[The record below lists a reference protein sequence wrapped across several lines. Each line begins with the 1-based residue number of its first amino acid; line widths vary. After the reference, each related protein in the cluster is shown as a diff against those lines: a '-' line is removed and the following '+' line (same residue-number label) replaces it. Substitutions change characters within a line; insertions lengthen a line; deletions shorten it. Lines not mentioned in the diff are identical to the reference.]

1 MLSRLSVAQR
11 IYASFGA
18 MIALLAAIVM
28 FAYFG
33 VNAVSQTFTD
43 YRVAARQTLAISS
56 FVEQLSAARLAD
68 LDYRLETSAEKAQ
81 ALADRITNLQSNDPE
96 VMAVFD
102 GDAETEAAIAE
113 FAGSAQA
120 YQAAFVEMTELQ
132 SQIDADVVQLRAVG
146 DQLRADATAALRA
159 VSGNF
164 NATGSAGFGVQ
175 STILTQFEVE
185 QFLLTADPARLE
197 AAAEHGAFA
206 KENLQKLHDAV
217 ISNSQKATANRMME
231 GLDTYMAQAGSLAEA
246 IYARNAV
253 MSGQLDV
260 LGPQMEEAFGA
271 MLASVQARQDAL
283 GPSGAAMAATTLN
296 VVLFAGIAALVVGI
310 VLAVMIG
317 RGLSGTI
324 KQIAGRMRQ
333 LADGDLDLELD
344 QRQRHEV
351 GQMVEALTVFRDNG
365 RAMRDMDSE
374 KARQAAEDAEEH
386 RIRADLQARIKS
398 VVSAAVAGD
407 FSGRIDVRYE
417 DPELESFA
425 QSVNMV
431 METVDRGLSETGQV
445 LSAMADADLSLR
457 VNGTYEGAFGQLKDD
472 TNAMAETFAEIVG
485 RLKDTSR
492 ALKIATGEILSGA
505 NDLSERTTRQA
516 ATIEETSASME
527 QLAAAVTG
535 NAQKAQDALDKT
547 RAASDLAQKGGAV
560 MGEAN
565 QAMERITTSSAKVS
579 DIIKMIDDIA
589 FQTNLLAL
597 NASVEA
603 ARAGEAGK
611 GFAVVAV
618 EVRRLAQSAAQASS
632 EVKVLIEESA
642 NEVGGGSRLVAQAT
656 ETLRDIRAAV
666 IENAEIMGGI
676 SNASREQAAAI
687 SEVSSSV
694 RLLDEMTQHNAA
706 LVEETNAT
714 IEQTEA
720 QVTTLDGI
728 VARFTL
734 DGNAVVEDQAMWDL
748 DQEAEAPA
756 SLPQPRRVSQGNAA
770 VEADWSEF

>member
-1 MLSRLSVAQR
+1 
-11 IYASFGA
+11 
-18 MIALLAAIVM
+18 
-28 FAYFG
+28 
-33 VNAVSQTFTD
+33 
-43 YRVAARQTLAISS
+43 
-56 FVEQLSAARLAD
+56 
-68 LDYRLETSAEKAQ
+68 
-81 ALADRITNLQSNDPE
+81 
-96 VMAVFD
+96 
-102 GDAETEAAIAE
+102 
-113 FAGSAQA
+113 
-120 YQAAFVEMTELQ
+120 
-132 SQIDADVVQLRAVG
+132 
-146 DQLRADATAALRA
+146 
-159 VSGNF
+159 
-164 NATGSAGFGVQ
+164 
-175 STILTQFEVE
+175 
-185 QFLLTADPARLE
+185 
-197 AAAEHGAFA
+197 
-206 KENLQKLHDAV
+206 
-217 ISNSQKATANRMME
+217 MMD
-231 GLDTYMAQAGSLAEA
+231 GLDAYMAQATSLAQA
-246 IYARNAV
+246 VHARNGV
-253 MSGQLDV
+253 MSDELDV

-296 VVLFAGIAALVVGI
+296 AVLIAGIVALVFGTG
-310 VLAVMIG
+310 LAILIG
-317 RGLSGTI
+317 RGLSSTI

-333 LADGDLDLELD
+333 LADGDFDLELD
-344 QRQRHEV
+344 QQQRHEV
-351 GQMVEALTVFRDNG
+351 GQMVEALMVFRDNG

-374 KARQAAEDAEEH
+374 KARLAAEDAQEH
-386 RIRADLQARIKS
+386 RIRADLQARIKD
-398 VVSAAVAGD
+398 VVSAAMAGD

-417 DPELESFA
+417 DPELEGFA

-457 VNGTYEGAFGQLKDD
+457 VNGAYEGAFAQLKDD
-472 TNAMAETFAEIVG
+472 TNAMAETFAGIVG

-492 ALKIATGEILSGA
+492 ALKTATGEILSGA

-527 QLAAAVTG
+527 QLAVAVNG

-547 RAASDLAQKGGAV
+547 RAASDLAEKGGTV
-560 MGEAN
+560 MGAAN

-642 NEVGGGSRLVAQAT
+642 SEVGGGSRLVAQAT
-656 ETLRDIRAAV
+656 ETLREIRAAV

-676 SNASREQAAAI
+676 STASREQAAAI
-687 SEVSSSV
+687 SEVSSAV

-714 IEQTEA
+714 IEQTET
-720 QVTTLDGI
+720 QVTALDGI
-728 VARFTL
+728 VARFTI
-734 DGNAVVEDQAMWDL
+734 DGNAISDDAMWDI
-748 DQEAEAPA
+748 DQRAEGSA
-756 SLPQPRRVSQGNAA
+756 SSPQPRRTSMGNTA
-770 VEADWSEF
+770 VETDWSEF

>member
-18 MIALLAAIVM
+18 MIALLAAIVV
-28 FAYFG
+28 FSYFG
-33 VNAVSQTFTD
+33 VSAVSQTFTD
-43 YRVAARQTLAISS
+43 YRTAARQTLAISG

-81 ALADRITNLQSNDPE
+81 TLADRIANLQTHDPQ
-96 VMAVFD
+96 VMALFE

-113 FAGSAQA
+113 FASSAQA
-120 YQAAFVEMTELQ
+120 YEAAFVEMTETQ
-132 SQIDADVVQLRAVG
+132 SQIDAGIAQLRAVG
-146 DQLRADATAALRA
+146 DQLRADSSAALRA

-175 STILTQFEVE
+175 ATILTQFEVE

-197 AAAEHGAFA
+197 AAAENASVA

-231 GLDTYMAQAGSLAEA
+231 GLDAYMAHAGSVADA

-253 MSGQLDV
+253 MSEQLDV
-260 LGPQMEEAFGA
+260 LGPQMQEAFGA

-283 GPSGAAMAATTLN
+283 GPSGAAIAATTLN
-296 VVLFAGIAALVVGI
+296 GVLLAGLAALIAGSL
-310 VLAVMIG
+310 LAVMIG

-333 LADGDLDLELD
+333 LADGDLDLDLD
-344 QRQRHEV
+344 QHQRHEV

-374 KARQAAEDAEEH
+374 KAQMAARDAEEH
-386 RIRADLQARIKS
+386 RLRADLQARIKS

-407 FSGRIDVRYE
+407 FSGRIDVRY
-417 DPELESFA
+417 DDAELESFA

-445 LSAMADADLSLR
+445 LAAMADADLSLR
-457 VNGTYEGAFGQLKDD
+457 VSGTYEGAFAQLKDD
-472 TNAMAETFAEIVG
+472 TNAMADTFADIVG

-492 ALKIATGEILSGA
+492 ALKTATGEILSGA

-527 QLAAAVTG
+527 QLAVAVTG

-547 RAASDLAQKGGAV
+547 RAASELAQKGGTV

-565 QAMERITTSSAKVS
+565 QAMERITTSSARVS

-632 EVKVLIEESA
+632 EVKVLIEQSA
-642 NEVGGGSRLVAQAT
+642 SEVGGGSRLVAQAT
-656 ETLRDIRAAV
+656 ETLREIREAV

-676 SNASREQAAAI
+676 SNASREQASAI
-687 SEVSSSV
+687 SEVSSAV

-714 IEQTEA
+714 IEQTET

-728 VARFTL
+728 VARFKINGHAM
-734 DGNAVVEDQAMWDL
+734 GNDEARWEHDEREDL
-748 DQEAEAPA
+748 PA
-756 SLPQPRRVSQGNAA
+756 TQPRHASAGNAA
-770 VEADWSEF
+770 IATDWSEF

>member
-1 MLSRLSVAQR
+1 MLFRLSVAQR

-18 MIALLAAIVM
+18 MIALLAAIVV
-28 FAYFG
+28 FAFFG
-33 VNAVSQTFTD
+33 VSAVSKTFTD
-43 YRVAARQTLAISS
+43 YRGAARQTLAISG
-56 FVEQLSAARLAD
+56 FVEQLAAARLAD

-81 ALADRITNLQSNDPE
+81 ALADRIATLQANDAE
-96 VMAVFD
+96 VMAVFE
-102 GDAETEAAIAE
+102 GDAQTEAAIAA
-113 FAGSAQA
+113 FASSAQA
-120 YQAAFVEMTELQ
+120 YETAFVEMTALQ
-132 SQIDADVVQLRAVG
+132 SQIDAGVVELRAAG

-197 AAAEHGAFA
+197 TASENAAFA

-231 GLDTYMAQAGSLAEA
+231 GLDAYMAQAGDIAQA
-246 IYARNAV
+246 VYARNGI
-253 MSGQLDV
+253 MSEQLDV
-260 LGPQMEEAFGA
+260 LGPQMEAAFGD
-271 MLASVQARQDAL
+271 MLARVQARQDAL
-283 GPSGAAMAATTLN
+283 GPSGAAMADTTLS
-296 VVLFAGIAALVVGI
+296 VVLLAGLGALLFGTA
-310 VLAVMIG
+310 LAVIIG

-324 KQIAGRMRQ
+324 KQIARRMHQ
-333 LADGDLDLELD
+333 LAEGDLDLDLG
-344 QRQRHEV
+344 QKHRHEI
-351 GQMVEALTVFRDNG
+351 GQMVEALSVFRDNG
-365 RAMRDMDSE
+365 RAMREMDHE
-374 KARQAAEDAEEH
+374 KAEMAARDAEEQ
-386 RIRADLQARIKS
+386 RIRADLQTRIKT

-407 FSGRIDVRYE
+407 FSGRIAVRYD

-431 METVDRGLSETGQV
+431 MQTVDRGLSEAGQV

-457 VNGTYEGAFGQLKDD
+457 VNGTYEGAFSRLKND
-472 TNAMAETFAEIVG
+472 TNAMADSFAEIVG

-492 ALKIATGEILSGA
+492 ALKTATGEILSGA

-516 ATIEETSASME
+516 ATLEETSASME
-527 QLAAAVTG
+527 QIAIAVTG
-535 NAQKAQDALDKT
+535 TAQKALGALDKT
-547 RAASDLAQKGGAV
+547 RAASELAQKGGTV
-560 MGEAN
+560 MSEAN
-565 QAMERITTSSAKVS
+565 RAMQRITTSSAKVS

-632 EVKVLIEESA
+632 EVKLLIEQSA
-642 NEVGGGSRLVAQAT
+642 NEVEGGSKLVAQAA
-656 ETLRDIRAAV
+656 ETLREIREAV
-666 IENAEIMGGI
+666 IENADIMGGI
-676 SNASREQAAAI
+676 SSASREQALAI
-687 SEVSSSV
+687 SDVASSV
-694 RLLDEMTQHNAA
+694 QLLDEMTQHNAA

-720 QVTTLDGI
+720 QVMTLDGI
-728 VARFTL
+728 VARFTIHGHGAGSDMAAWAA
-734 DGNAVVEDQAMWDL
+734 DGEDHAGRPI
-748 DQEAEAPA
+748 ARGRSA
-756 SLPQPRRVSQGNAA
+756 SVGK
-770 VEADWSEF
+770 

>member
-1 MLSRLSVAQR
+1 M
-11 IYASFGA
+11 
-18 MIALLAAIVM
+18 
-28 FAYFG
+28 
-33 VNAVSQTFTD
+33 
-43 YRVAARQTLAISS
+43 
-56 FVEQLSAARLAD
+56 
-68 LDYRLETSAEKAQ
+68 
-81 ALADRITNLQSNDPE
+81 
-96 VMAVFD
+96 
-102 GDAETEAAIAE
+102 
-113 FAGSAQA
+113 
-120 YQAAFVEMTELQ
+120 
-132 SQIDADVVQLRAVG
+132 
-146 DQLRADATAALRA
+146 
-159 VSGNF
+159 
-164 NATGSAGFGVQ
+164 Q

-734 DGNAVVEDQAMWDL
+734 DGNAVFEDQAMWDL

>member
-18 MIALLAAIVM
+18 MIALLAAIVA

-33 VNAVSQTFTD
+33 VSAVSQTFMD
-43 YRVAARQTLAISS
+43 YRGAARQTLAISG

-81 ALADRITNLQSNDPE
+81 ALADRIATLQSHDPE
-96 VMAVFD
+96 IMAVFE

-113 FAGSAQA
+113 FASSAQA
-120 YQAAFVEMTELQ
+120 YEAAFVEMTELQ
-132 SQIDADVVQLRAVG
+132 SQIDAGVIELRAVG
-146 DQLRADATAALRA
+146 DELRADSTAALRA

-197 AAAEHGAFA
+197 VAAENAAFA

-246 IYARNAV
+246 TAARNAV

-260 LGPQMEEAFGA
+260 LGPQMQEAFGA

-296 VVLFAGIAALVVGI
+296 VVLIAGIGALIIGI
-310 VLAVMIG
+310 VLAVIIG

-374 KARQAAEDAEEH
+374 KARTAAKDAEEH
-386 RIRADLQARIKS
+386 RIRADLQARIKT

-431 METVDRGLSETGQV
+431 MEIVDRGLSETGQV

-457 VNGTYEGAFGQLKDD
+457 VNGAYEGAFAQLKDD
-472 TNAMAETFAEIVG
+472 TNAMADTFADIVG

-527 QLAAAVTG
+527 QLAVAVTG

-547 RAASDLAQKGGAV
+547 RAASDLAQKGGTV

-656 ETLRDIRAAV
+656 ETLREIREAV

-676 SNASREQAAAI
+676 STASREQASAI
-687 SEVSSSV
+687 SEVSSAV

-728 VARFTL
+728 VARFTI
-734 DGNAVVEDQAMWDL
+734 DGNAVGNDMTAWEIDQTE
-748 DQEAEAPA
+748 EAGA
-756 SLPQPRRVSQGNAA
+756 LTQPPRHTSAGNTALA
-770 VEADWSEF
+770 TDWSEF

>member
-18 MIALLAAIVM
+18 MIALLAAIVA

-33 VNAVSQTFTD
+33 VSAVSQTFSD
-43 YRVAARQTLAISS
+43 YRAAARQTLAISG

-68 LDYRLETSAEKAQ
+68 LDYRLETSADTAQ
-81 ALADRITNLQSNDPE
+81 ALADRITNLQSHDPQ
-96 VMAVFD
+96 VMALFE
-102 GDAETEAAIAE
+102 GDAQTEAAIAE

-120 YQAAFVEMTELQ
+120 YEAAFFEMTELQ
-132 SQIDADVVQLRAVG
+132 SQIDTGVVELRAVG
-146 DQLRADATAALRA
+146 DQLRADSTAALRA

-185 QFLLTADPARLE
+185 QFLLTADPVRLDT
-197 AAAEHGAFA
+197 AAENAALA

-217 ISNSQKATANRMME
+217 ISNSQKATANRMMD
-231 GLDTYMAQAGSLAEA
+231 GLDTYMAQAGGLAEA
-246 IYARNAV
+246 IDARNTV
-253 MSGQLDV
+253 MSEQLDV
-260 LGPQMEEAFGA
+260 LGPQMEQAFGA

-283 GPSGAAMAATTLN
+283 GPWGAAMAATTLN
-296 VVLFAGIAALVVGI
+296 VVLIAGIAALIVGT
-310 VLAVMIG
+310 VLAVTIG

-324 KQIAGRMRQ
+324 KRIAGRMRQ

-344 QRQRHEV
+344 QHQRHEV

-374 KARQAAEDAEEH
+374 KARMAAEDAEEN

-407 FSGRIDVRYE
+407 FSGRIAVRYD

-445 LSAMADADLSLR
+445 LSAMADADLSQR
-457 VNGTYEGAFGQLKDD
+457 VSGTYEGAFARLKDD

-527 QLAAAVTG
+527 QLAAAVSG
-535 NAQKAQDALDKT
+535 NAHKAQDALDKT
-547 RAASDLAQKGGAV
+547 RAASELAQKGGTV

-642 NEVGGGSRLVAQAT
+642 NEVGDGSKLVAQAT
-656 ETLRDIRAAV
+656 ETLKEIRAAV

-676 SNASREQAAAI
+676 SDASHEQASAI
-687 SEVSSSV
+687 SEVSSAV

-714 IEQTEA
+714 IEQTET

-728 VARFTL
+728 VARFTI
-734 DGNAVVEDQAMWDL
+734 DGAAVSDEAMWDM

-756 SLPQPRRVSQGNAA
+756 PSPQARRLSHGNAA
-770 VEADWSEF
+770 VETDWSEF